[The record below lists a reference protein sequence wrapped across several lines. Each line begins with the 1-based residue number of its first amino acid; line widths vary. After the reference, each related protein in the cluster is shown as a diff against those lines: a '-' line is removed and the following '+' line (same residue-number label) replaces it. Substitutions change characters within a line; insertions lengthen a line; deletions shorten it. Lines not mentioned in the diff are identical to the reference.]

1 MSDEAAADLERELEG
16 ELEQGEAGEP
26 PLEVTAEFIGPPL
39 PQAGSQSLIEHVA
52 QMLEELQQ
60 QGVDLEPG
68 EVSPGSQQ
76 VLDELRDELRDEL
89 GDGPSSSGAGPSGA
103 GPSGSSDNGAG
114 PSVSS

>member
-52 QMLEELQQ
+52 QMLEELQK
-60 QGVDLEPG
+60 QGVDLEPMLEPG
-68 EVSPGSQQ
+68 EVSPKSQQ
-76 VLDELRDELRDEL
+76 VLDELRSEL
-89 GDGPSSSGAGPSGA
+89 GEQSSSGAGSSGAGPSGPSGNGA
-103 GPSGSSDNGAG
+103 GPSGSS
-114 PSVSS
+114 